1 MGSGR
6 EHAPAIQLLLP
17 LGEKPRTAATPGR
30 GGGPAETSK
39 PRGGR
44 AAAAQA
50 HFDADELSRRL
61 YVVLAEQKAHA
72 ERKRR
77 ARAEAAV
84 SSSRRDGSGGTTR
97 HDAGRSSDGATATQQ
112 QHKQPAEA
120 PPPTNLISDLRQSQ
134 AAKRKSQVADVGQ
147 FSDAAAAGETPE
159 YHHVP
164 REAAKQF
171 ARTTTV
177 EVMRENSG
185 VHQLSGRALKFHMD
199 GQRTIRAVAPETTA
213 TGGGGGGGS
222 DPLMP
227 SELNRALKHSQTQR
241 DRVLDRNQ
249 FQRTRTLEEAA
260 QLEQEQRRDEAL
272 RNRHTFEGELSRIAP
287 EGSSGRKHHHRH
299 QHSQSQPQSLA
310 GGANNNARR
319 NNMGGTAVIEL
330 LADGGDGA
338 GTGSRR
344 SVLMLD
350 AAVVDAVSD
359 ETPPDDE
366 PQLGQFPAHEH
377 RVDWTQSDEGS
388 KTRPKLLL
396 TPLLR
401 KADSLWGMRG
411 RLGSGSGKGGPQPP
425 SPSATATAPTAV
437 SQVKTQ
443 RGSPAKSSPA
453 QEKNSTISAATTALA
468 TTATTTTSTTQL
480 RSPKSSFFAKFKR

>member
-6 EHAPAIQLLLP
+6 EHAPATQLLLP
-17 LGEKPRTAATPGR
+17 LGEKPRTAAAPGR
-30 GGGPAETSK
+30 GGGPATTSK
-39 PRGGR
+39 PQGGR

-50 HFDADELSRRL
+50 HFDADELFQRL

-77 ARAEAAV
+77 ARAEAAA

-97 HDAGRSSDGATATQQ
+97 HEAGRSSDGATATK
-112 QHKQPAEA
+112 KQLAEA
-120 PPPTNLISDLRQSQ
+120 PLPTNLISDLRQSQ

-147 FSDAAAAGETPE
+147 SSDAAAAGETPE

-177 EVMRENSG
+177 DVMRENSG

-199 GQRTIRAVAPETTA
+199 GQRTIRAVAPETAA
-213 TGGGGGGGS
+213 TGGGG

-260 QLEQEQRRDEAL
+260 QLVQEQRRDKAL

-299 QHSQSQPQSLA
+299 QHSQSQPQPQA

-319 NNMGGTAVIEL
+319 NSMGGTAVIEL

-338 GTGSRR
+338 GTGNRR

-350 AAVVDAVSD
+350 ATVVDAVSD

-411 RLGSGSGKGGPQPP
+411 RFGSGSGKGGPQPL
-425 SPSATATAPTAV
+425 SPSATATAPTTV
-437 SQVKTQ
+437 SQVKTR

-453 QEKNSTISAATTALA
+453 QEKNSAISAATTALA
-468 TTATTTTSTTQL
+468 TTAMTTTTTTTTKTSTTQL
-480 RSPKSSFFAKFKR
+480 RSPKSGFFAKFKR